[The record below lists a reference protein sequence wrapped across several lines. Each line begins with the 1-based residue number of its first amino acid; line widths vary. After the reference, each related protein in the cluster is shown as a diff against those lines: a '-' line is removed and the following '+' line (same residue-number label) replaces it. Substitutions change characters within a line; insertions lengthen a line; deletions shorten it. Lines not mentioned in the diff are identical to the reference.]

1 MVMEVRVRES
11 SVVKPAEETPK
22 VCLWTSNFDQLC
34 VVHAQAVYFY
44 KPPESTDD
52 GFSSS
57 SGDFFNSTV
66 LKYGLSKA
74 LVTYYP
80 VAGRLKRNE
89 SGRAEIHCTGEGAI
103 FIEAETDSFMKDLGE
118 FTPNEQL
125 APLFP
130 RIDYSDNDISSYP
143 PFLVQVTHFKCGGV
157 CLSTALSHILVDGV
171 AGINFIN
178 TWSDLCRGVEHIKKP
193 LPYFDRT
200 LLRARDP
207 PKVYFSHIEYKLP
220 SVDLPTTSPLPKI
233 AIVKLNLSTL
243 QANQLKSK
251 CNNYQYRR
259 FSSYEVMAG
268 HIWRC
273 LCIARE
279 LKDDEETTI
288 SIPLDCR
295 SRARPPLPDGYFGN
309 AIFDNTVR
317 ALSGDIVSKP
327 LGYTVNLIHETF
339 RSSGNNEYLRSAI
352 DYLELN
358 PSIRTIAKGK
368 GCNFRLPTWVRL
380 PLYEADFGWGKPIY
394 VGPGVNKFLG
404 RTFLIPNPAESD
416 GGVCLIIPLESEYQM
431 NIFKKVFYDI

>member
-44 KPPESTDD
+44 KPPESDD

-66 LKYGLSKA
+66 LKHGLSKA

-125 APLFP
+125 APLFS
-130 RIDYSDNDISSYP
+130 RIDYSDISSYP
-143 PFLVQVTHFKCGGV
+143 PFLAQVTHFKCGGV

-171 AGINFIN
+171 SGINFIN
-178 TWSDLCRGVEHIKKP
+178 TWSDLCRGVEDIKKP
-193 LPYFDRT
+193 VPYFDRT

-220 SVDLPTTSPLPKI
+220 SVDLPATSPLPKI
-233 AIVKLNLSTL
+233 AIAKLNLSTL

-251 CNNYQYRR
+251 CNKYQYRR

-273 LCIARE
+273 LCKARE

-295 SRARPPLPDGYFGN
+295 SRSRPPLPDGYFGN

-317 ALSGDIVSKP
+317 AFSGDIVSKP
-327 LGYTVNLIHETF
+327 LSYTVNLIHETF

-394 VGPGVNKFLG
+394 VGPGVNRFLG
-404 RTFLIPNPAESD
+404 RTFLIPNPAGSD

-431 NIFKKVFYDI
+431 NIFKKDFYDI